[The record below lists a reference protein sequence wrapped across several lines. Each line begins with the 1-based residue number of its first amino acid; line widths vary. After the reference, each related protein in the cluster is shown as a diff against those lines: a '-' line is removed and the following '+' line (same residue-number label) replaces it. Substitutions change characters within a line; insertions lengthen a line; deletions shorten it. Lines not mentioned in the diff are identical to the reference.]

1 VRKLS
6 ALIVALLFLNIQ
18 PTHAVETL
26 PQPFFNYLNSKYLGD
41 PGVILIDKA
50 TGEVIYES
58 GSTKA
63 RTPASVLKLTSAAAI
78 ALTLDASTVFK
89 TAIYKTEK
97 RGVFVIWGEND
108 PWITSN
114 AKYRDANK
122 RAYMPKLI
130 KAAFAS
136 DKKLKKITLIYKG
149 VNNSDIYYAKKALKR
164 RASVAYKPLS
174 KNIEVESLITEKIS
188 QVESPPLS
196 KMIRFALLYSDNVLS
211 QRLAMLATGKNGYP
225 LNKDGLNDM
234 IHEKLTSLNVDTT
247 GMYLVDGSGIGG
259 SNRISAVTVSQLL
272 LKIRSEPQLQVVY
285 DSLPVGGESG
295 TLIGRYHTTAPQA
308 VGIVK
313 AKTGSTRH
321 TVSLAGFTSSGEKE
335 YVFVVIA
342 DGVGRTKRSQNA
354 ARSAID
360 RMLGTIT
367 KPVVIGL
374 TPPTVENNPVA
385 ITQQPTY
392 IKQR

>member
-1 VRKLS
+1 MRKLS
-6 ALIVALLFLNIQ
+6 VFIVALLFLNIQ

-63 RTPASVLKLTSAAAI
+63 RTPASVLKLTTAATI

-174 KNIEVESLITEKIS
+174 KNIEVESLITEKLS
-188 QVESPPLS
+188 EVESPPLS
-196 KMIRFALLYSDNVLS
+196 KMIRFAMLYSDNVLS

-234 IHEKLTSLNVDTT
+234 AHEKLTTLGIDTK
-247 GMYLVDGSGIGG
+247 GMKLVDGSGLGG

-272 LKIRSEPQLQVVY
+272 LKIRSEPQLKVVY

-321 TVSLAGFTSSGEKE
+321 TVSLAGYTSSGEKE

-385 ITQQPTY
+385 ITQ
-392 IKQR
+392 

>member
-1 VRKLS
+1 MRKLS
-6 ALIVALLFLNIQ
+6 VLIVALLFLNIQ

-63 RTPASVLKLTSAAAI
+63 RTPASVLKLTTAATI

-174 KNIEVESLITEKIS
+174 KNIEVESLVTEKLTE
-188 QVESPPLS
+188 VESPPLS

-234 IHEKLTSLNVDTT
+234 ANEKLTSLGIDTK
-247 GMYLVDGSGIGG
+247 GMKLVDGSGLSGA
-259 SNRISAVTVSQLL
+259 NRVSAVTVSQLL
-272 LKIRSEPQLQVVY
+272 LKIRSESQLKVVY

-321 TVSLAGFTSSGEKE
+321 TVSLAGYTSSGEKE

-385 ITQQPTY
+385 ITQ
-392 IKQR
+392 

>member
-1 VRKLS
+1 MRKLS
-6 ALIVALLFLNIQ
+6 VFIAALLFLNIQ

-26 PQPFFNYLNSKYLGD
+26 PQPFFNYLNSKYLGN

-50 TGEVIYES
+50 SGEVIYES

-78 ALTLDASTVFK
+78 AMTLDANTVFK
-89 TAIYKTEK
+89 TAIYKTKK

-108 PWITSN
+108 PWMTSN

-122 RAYMPKLI
+122 RAYMPRLI

-136 DKKLKKITLIYKG
+136 NKKLKKITLIYKG
-149 VNNSDIYYAKKALKR
+149 VNGSDIYYAKKALKR

-174 KNIEVESLITEKIS
+174 KNIDVESLITEKIS
-188 QVESPPLS
+188 GVESPPLS

-211 QRLAMLATGKNGYP
+211 QRLAMLATRKNGYP
-225 LNKDGLNDM
+225 LNKDGLNEM
-234 IHEKLTSLNVDTT
+234 ANEKLTALGIDTK
-247 GMYLVDGSGIGG
+247 GMKLVDGSGLSG

-272 LKIRSEPQLQVVY
+272 LKIRSEPQLKVVY

-321 TVSLAGFTSSGEKE
+321 TVSLAGYTTSGEKE

-342 DGVGRTKRSQNA
+342 DGVGRTKRLQNA

-374 TPPTVENNPVA
+374 TPPTVENTPAA
-385 ITQQPTY
+385 IPQ
-392 IKQR
+392 

>member
-1 VRKLS
+1 MRKLS
-6 ALIVALLFLNIQ
+6 ALIVALIFLNIQ

-50 TGEVIYES
+50 SGEVIYES

-78 ALTLDASTVFK
+78 ALTLDANTVFK

-174 KNIEVESLITEKIS
+174 KNIEVESLITEKLS
-188 QVESPPLS
+188 EVESPPLS

-225 LNKDGLNDM
+225 LNKEGLNDM
-234 IHEKLTSLNVDTT
+234 AHEKLTTLGIDTK
-247 GMYLVDGSGIGG
+247 GMKLVDGSGLSG

-272 LKIRSEPQLQVVY
+272 LKIRSEPQLKVVY

-321 TVSLAGFTSSGEKE
+321 TVSLAGYTTSGEKE

-342 DGVGRTKRSQNA
+342 DGVGRTKRLQNA

-374 TPPTVENNPVA
+374 TPPTVENTPAA
-385 ITQQPTY
+385 IPQ
-392 IKQR
+392 

>member
-1 VRKLS
+1 MRKLS
-6 ALIVALLFLNIQ
+6 VFIVALLFLNIQ

-78 ALTLDASTVFK
+78 ALTLDANTVFK

-174 KNIEVESLITEKIS
+174 KNIEVESLITEKLS
-188 QVESPPLS
+188 EVESPPLS
-196 KMIRFALLYSDNVLS
+196 KMIRFAMLYSDNVLS

-234 IHEKLTSLNVDTT
+234 AHEKLTTLGIDTK
-247 GMYLVDGSGIGG
+247 GMKLVDGSGLGG

-272 LKIRSEPQLQVVY
+272 LKIRSEPQLKVVY

-321 TVSLAGFTSSGEKE
+321 TVSLAGYTSSGEKE

-385 ITQQPTY
+385 ITQ
-392 IKQR
+392 

>member
-1 VRKLS
+1 MRKLS
-6 ALIVALLFLNIQ
+6 VFIVALLFLNIQ

-26 PQPFFNYLNSKYLGD
+26 PQPFFNFLNSKYLGD

-50 TGEVIYES
+50 SGEVIYES

-63 RTPASVLKLTSAAAI
+63 RTPASVLKLTTAATI

-174 KNIEVESLITEKIS
+174 KNIEVESLITEKLS
-188 QVESPPLS
+188 EVESPPLS
-196 KMIRFALLYSDNVLS
+196 KMIRFAMLYSDNVLS

-234 IHEKLTSLNVDTT
+234 AHEKLTTLGIDTK
-247 GMYLVDGSGIGG
+247 GMKLVDGSGLGG

-272 LKIRSEPQLQVVY
+272 LKIRSEPQLKVVY

-321 TVSLAGFTSSGEKE
+321 TVSLAGYTSSGEKE

-385 ITQQPTY
+385 ITQ
-392 IKQR
+392 

>member
-1 VRKLS
+1 MRKLS
-6 ALIVALLFLNIQ
+6 VFIAALLFLNIQ

-50 TGEVIYES
+50 SGEVIYES

-78 ALTLDASTVFK
+78 ALTLDANTVFK

-234 IHEKLTSLNVDTT
+234 AHEKLTTLGVDTT
-247 GMYLVDGSGIGG
+247 GMKLVDGSGLGG

-321 TVSLAGFTSSGEKE
+321 TVSLAGYTSSGEKE

-385 ITQQPTY
+385 ITQ
-392 IKQR
+392 

>member
-1 VRKLS
+1 MRKLS
-6 ALIVALLFLNIQ
+6 IFIVSLLFLNIQ

-63 RTPASVLKLTSAAAI
+63 RTPASVLKLTTAATI

-174 KNIEVESLITEKIS
+174 KNIEVESLITEKLS
-188 QVESPPLS
+188 EVESPPLS

-234 IHEKLTSLNVDTT
+234 AHEKLTSLGIDTT
-247 GMYLVDGSGIGG
+247 GMKLVDGSGLGG

-272 LKIRSEPQLQVVY
+272 LKIRSEPQLNVVY
-285 DSLPVGGESG
+285 DALPVGGESG

-321 TVSLAGFTSSGEKE
+321 TVSLAGYTSSGEKE

-367 KPVVIGL
+367 KPVVIAL

-385 ITQQPTY
+385 ISQ
-392 IKQR
+392 

>member
-1 VRKLS
+1 MRKLS
-6 ALIVALLFLNIQ
+6 VFIVAFLFLNIQ

-50 TGEVIYES
+50 SGEVIYES
-58 GSTKA
+58 GSRKA

-78 ALTLDASTVFK
+78 ALTLDANTVFK

-225 LNKDGLNDM
+225 LNKEGLNDM
-234 IHEKLTSLNVDTT
+234 AHEKLTTLGIDTK
-247 GMYLVDGSGIGG
+247 GMKLVDGSGLGG

-272 LKIRSEPQLQVVY
+272 LKIRSEPQLKVVY

-321 TVSLAGFTSSGEKE
+321 TVSLAGYTSAGEKE

-385 ITQQPTY
+385 ITQ
-392 IKQR
+392 

>member
-1 VRKLS
+1 MRKLS
-6 ALIVALLFLNIQ
+6 VFIAALLFLNIQ

-50 TGEVIYES
+50 SGEVIYES

-78 ALTLDASTVFK
+78 ALTLDANTVFK

-234 IHEKLTSLNVDTT
+234 AHEKLTTLGVDTT
-247 GMYLVDGSGIGG
+247 GMKLVDGSGLGG

-295 TLIGRYHTTAPQA
+295 TLIDRYHTTAPQA

-321 TVSLAGFTSSGEKE
+321 TVSLAGYTSSGEKE

-385 ITQQPTY
+385 ITQ
-392 IKQR
+392 

>member
-1 VRKLS
+1 MRKLS
-6 ALIVALLFLNIQ
+6 ALIVTLIFLNIQ

-50 TGEVIYES
+50 SGEVIYES

-78 ALTLDASTVFK
+78 ALTLDANTVFK

-225 LNKDGLNDM
+225 LNKEGLNDM
-234 IHEKLTSLNVDTT
+234 AHEKLTTLGIDTK
-247 GMYLVDGSGIGG
+247 GMKLVDGSGLSG

-272 LKIRSEPQLQVVY
+272 LKIRSEPQLKVVY

-321 TVSLAGFTSSGEKE
+321 TVSLAGYTTSGEKE

-342 DGVGRTKRSQNA
+342 DGVGRTKRLQNA

-374 TPPTVENNPVA
+374 TPPTVENTPVA
-385 ITQQPTY
+385 IPQ
-392 IKQR
+392 

>member
-1 VRKLS
+1 MRKLS
-6 ALIVALLFLNIQ
+6 IFIVSLLFLNTQ

-63 RTPASVLKLTSAAAI
+63 RTPASVLKLTTAATI

-136 DKKLKKITLIYKG
+136 DKKLKRITLIYKG

-174 KNIEVESLITEKIS
+174 KNIEVESLVTEKLTE
-188 QVESPPLS
+188 VESPPLS

-234 IHEKLTSLNVDTT
+234 ANEKLTSLGIDTK
-247 GMYLVDGSGIGG
+247 GMKLVDGSGLSGA
-259 SNRISAVTVSQLL
+259 NRVSAVTVSQLL
-272 LKIRSEPQLQVVY
+272 LKIRSESQLKVVY

-321 TVSLAGFTSSGEKE
+321 TVSLAGYTSSGEKE

-385 ITQQPTY
+385 ITQ
-392 IKQR
+392 

>member
-1 VRKLS
+1 MRKLS
-6 ALIVALLFLNIQ
+6 VFIVALLFLNIQ

-50 TGEVIYES
+50 SGEVIYES

-63 RTPASVLKLTSAAAI
+63 RTPASVLKLTTAATI

-114 AKYRDANK
+114 AKYRDTNK

-136 DKKLKKITLIYKG
+136 DKKLKRITLIYKG

-174 KNIEVESLITEKIS
+174 KNIEVESLVTEKLTE
-188 QVESPPLS
+188 VESPPLS

-234 IHEKLTSLNVDTT
+234 ANEKLTSLGIDTK
-247 GMYLVDGSGIGG
+247 GMKLVDGSGLSGA
-259 SNRISAVTVSQLL
+259 NRVSAVTVSQLL
-272 LKIRSEPQLQVVY
+272 LKIRSESQLKVVY

-321 TVSLAGFTSSGEKE
+321 TVSLAGYTSSGEKE

-385 ITQQPTY
+385 ITQ
-392 IKQR
+392 

>member
-1 VRKLS
+1 MRKLS
-6 ALIVALLFLNIQ
+6 VFIVALLFLNIQ

-63 RTPASVLKLTSAAAI
+63 RTPASVLKLTTAATI

-174 KNIEVESLITEKIS
+174 KNIEVESLITEKLS
-188 QVESPPLS
+188 EVESPPLS
-196 KMIRFALLYSDNVLS
+196 KMIRFAMLYSDNVLS

-234 IHEKLTSLNVDTT
+234 AHEKLTTLGIDTK
-247 GMYLVDGSGIGG
+247 GMKLVDGSGLGG

-272 LKIRSEPQLQVVY
+272 LKIRSEPQLKVVY

-321 TVSLAGFTSSGEKE
+321 TVSLAGYTSAGEKE

-367 KPVVIGL
+367 KPVVIAL

-385 ITQQPTY
+385 ISQ
-392 IKQR
+392 

>member
-1 VRKLS
+1 MKKLS
-6 ALIVALLFLNIQ
+6 ALVVALLLLNIQ

-26 PQPFFNYLNSKYLGD
+26 PQPFFNYLNSKYLGN

-50 TGEVIYES
+50 SGEVIYES

-174 KNIEVESLITEKIS
+174 KDIEVESLITEKLS
-188 QVESPPLS
+188 EVESPPLS

-234 IHEKLTSLNVDTT
+234 VHEKLNSLNVDTT
-247 GMYLVDGSGIGG
+247 GMNLVDGSGLGG

-272 LKIRSEPQLQVVY
+272 LKIRSEPQLKVVY

-321 TVSLAGFTSSGEKE
+321 TVSLAGYTSSGEKE

-374 TPPTVENNPVA
+374 TPPTVDNNQAA
-385 ITQQPTY
+385 ISQ
-392 IKQR
+392 

>member
-1 VRKLS
+1 MRKLS
-6 ALIVALLFLNIQ
+6 VFIVALLFLNIQ

-63 RTPASVLKLTSAAAI
+63 RTPASVLKLTTAATI

-174 KNIEVESLITEKIS
+174 KNIEVESLITEKLS
-188 QVESPPLS
+188 EVESPPLS
-196 KMIRFALLYSDNVLS
+196 KMIRFAMLYSDNVLS

-234 IHEKLTSLNVDTT
+234 AHEKLTTL
-247 GMYLVDGSGIGG
+247 GI
-259 SNRISAVTVSQLL
+259 
-272 LKIRSEPQLQVVY
+272 
-285 DSLPVGGESG
+285 D
-295 TLIGRYHTTAPQA
+295 
-308 VGIVK
+308 
-313 AKTGSTRH
+313 
-321 TVSLAGFTSSGEKE
+321 
-335 YVFVVIA
+335 
-342 DGVGRTKRSQNA
+342 
-354 ARSAID
+354 
-360 RMLGTIT
+360 
-367 KPVVIGL
+367 
-374 TPPTVENNPVA
+374 
-385 ITQQPTY
+385 
-392 IKQR
+392 

>member
-1 VRKLS
+1 MKKLS
-6 ALIVALLFLNIQ
+6 AFIAILLFINIQ
-18 PTHAVETL
+18 PVHAVDAL
-26 PQPFFNYLNSKYLGD
+26 PQPFFKYLGSKYLAD
-41 PGVILIDKA
+41 PGIILLDGTTKEI
-50 TGEVIYES
+50 VYES
-58 GSTKA
+58 GA
-63 RTPASVLKLTSAAAI
+63 EVLRAPASVLKLTSAAAV
-78 ALTLDASTVFK
+78 AMTLDASTTFK

-122 RAYMPKLI
+122 RAYMPTLI

-174 KNIEVESLITEKIS
+174 KNIEVESLITEKITE
-188 QVESPPLS
+188 VESPPLS
-196 KMIRFALLYSDNVLS
+196 KMIKFALLYSDNVLT
-211 QRLAMLATGKNGYP
+211 QRLAMLATGRNGYS
-225 LNKDGLNDM
+225 LNKTGLNEMMHD
-234 IHEKLTSLNVDTT
+234 KLSSLGVDVT
-247 GMYLVDGSGIGG
+247 GMHLDDGSGLSGG
-259 SNRISAVTVSQLL
+259 NRISAVTVSQLL
-272 LKIRSEPQLQVVY
+272 LKIRSEPKLKVVY
-285 DSLPVGGESG
+285 DALPVGGESG
-295 TLIGRYHTTAPQA
+295 TLIGRYHSTAPQA
-308 VGIVK
+308 VGLVK

-321 TVSLAGFTSSGEKE
+321 TVSLAGFATSGEKE

-342 DGVGRTKRSQNA
+342 DHVGRTKRIQNA

-367 KPVVIGL
+367 KPAVVA
-374 TPPTVENNPVA
+374 PPAVENNPIAVSPQLL
-385 ITQQPTY
+385 TDTS
-392 IKQR
+392 KS

>member
-1 VRKLS
+1 MRKLS
-6 ALIVALLFLNIQ
+6 VFIVALLFLNIQ

-63 RTPASVLKLTSAAAI
+63 RTPASVLKLTTAATI

-136 DKKLKKITLIYKG
+136 DKKLKRITLIYKG

-174 KNIEVESLITEKIS
+174 KNIEVESLITEKLS

-225 LNKDGLNDM
+225 LNKEGLNDM
-234 IHEKLTSLNVDTT
+234 AHEKLTTLGIDTK
-247 GMYLVDGSGIGG
+247 GMKLVDGSGLGG

-272 LKIRSEPQLQVVY
+272 LKIRSEPQLKVVY

-321 TVSLAGFTSSGEKE
+321 TVSLAGYTSAGEKE

-385 ITQQPTY
+385 ITQ
-392 IKQR
+392 

>member
-1 VRKLS
+1 MRKLS
-6 ALIVALLFLNIQ
+6 VFIVALLFLNIQ

-63 RTPASVLKLTSAAAI
+63 RTPASVLKLTTAATI

-122 RAYMPKLI
+122 RDYMPKLI

-136 DKKLKKITLIYKG
+136 DKKLKRITLIYKG

-174 KNIEVESLITEKIS
+174 KNIEVESLVTEKLTE
-188 QVESPPLS
+188 VESPPLS

-234 IHEKLTSLNVDTT
+234 ANEKLTSLGIDTK
-247 GMYLVDGSGIGG
+247 GMKLVDGSGLSGA
-259 SNRISAVTVSQLL
+259 NRVSAVTVSQLL
-272 LKIRSEPQLQVVY
+272 LKIRSESQLKVVY

-321 TVSLAGFTSSGEKE
+321 TVSLAGYTSAGEKE

-385 ITQQPTY
+385 ITQ
-392 IKQR
+392 

>member
-1 VRKLS
+1 MRKLS
-6 ALIVALLFLNIQ
+6 IFIVSLLFLNIQ

-174 KNIEVESLITEKIS
+174 KNIEVESLVTEKLTE
-188 QVESPPLS
+188 VESPPLS

-234 IHEKLTSLNVDTT
+234 ANEKLTSLGIDTK
-247 GMYLVDGSGIGG
+247 GMKLVDGSGLSGA
-259 SNRISAVTVSQLL
+259 NRVSAVTVSQLL
-272 LKIRSEPQLQVVY
+272 LKIRSESQLKVVY

-321 TVSLAGFTSSGEKE
+321 TVSLAGYTSSGEKE

-385 ITQQPTY
+385 ITQ
-392 IKQR
+392 

>member
-1 VRKLS
+1 MRKLS
-6 ALIVALLFLNIQ
+6 IFIVSLLFLNIQ

-50 TGEVIYES
+50 SGEVIYES

-63 RTPASVLKLTSAAAI
+63 RTPASVLKLTTAATI

-174 KNIEVESLITEKIS
+174 KNIEVESLITEKLS

-234 IHEKLTSLNVDTT
+234 AHEKLTTLGIDTK
-247 GMYLVDGSGIGG
+247 GMKLVDGSGLGG

-272 LKIRSEPQLQVVY
+272 LKIRSEPQLKVVY

-321 TVSLAGFTSSGEKE
+321 TVSLAGYTSAGEKE

-374 TPPTVENNPVA
+374 TPPTVENNPVT
-385 ITQQPTY
+385 ITQ
-392 IKQR
+392 

>member
-1 VRKLS
+1 MRKLS
-6 ALIVALLFLNIQ
+6 VFIVALLFLNIQ

-63 RTPASVLKLTSAAAI
+63 RTPASVLKLTTAATI

-114 AKYRDANK
+114 ARYRDANK

-136 DKKLKKITLIYKG
+136 DKKLKRITLIYKG

-174 KNIEVESLITEKIS
+174 KNIEVESLVTEKLTE
-188 QVESPPLS
+188 VESPPLS

-234 IHEKLTSLNVDTT
+234 ANEKLTSLGIDTK
-247 GMYLVDGSGIGG
+247 GMKLVDGSGLSGA
-259 SNRISAVTVSQLL
+259 NRVSAVTVSQLL
-272 LKIRSEPQLQVVY
+272 LKIRSESQLKVVY

-321 TVSLAGFTSSGEKE
+321 TVSLAGYTSSGEKE

-385 ITQQPTY
+385 ITQ
-392 IKQR
+392 

>member
-1 VRKLS
+1 MKKLS
-6 ALIVALLFLNIQ
+6 ALVVALLLFNIQ

-41 PGVILIDKA
+41 PGVILIEKA

-174 KNIEVESLITEKIS
+174 KDVEVESLITEKIS
-188 QVESPPLS
+188 EVESPPLS

-234 IHEKLTSLNVDTT
+234 AHEKLTTLGIDTK
-247 GMYLVDGSGIGG
+247 GMKLVDGSGLGG

-272 LKIRSEPQLQVVY
+272 LKIRSEPQLKVVY

-321 TVSLAGFTSSGEKE
+321 TVSLAGYTSSGEKE

-367 KPVVIGL
+367 KPVVIAL

-385 ITQQPTY
+385 ISQ
-392 IKQR
+392 

>member
-1 VRKLS
+1 MRKLS
-6 ALIVALLFLNIQ
+6 VFIVALLFLNIQ

-26 PQPFFNYLNSKYLGD
+26 PKPFFNYLNSKYLGD

-50 TGEVIYES
+50 SGEVIYES

-78 ALTLDASTVFK
+78 AMTLDANTVFK
-89 TAIYKTEK
+89 TAIYKTKK

-108 PWITSN
+108 PWMTSN

-122 RAYMPKLI
+122 RAYMPRLI

-136 DKKLKKITLIYKG
+136 NKKLKKITLIYKG
-149 VNNSDIYYAKKALKR
+149 VNGSDIYYAKKALKR

-174 KNIEVESLITEKIS
+174 KNIDVESLITEKIS
-188 QVESPPLS
+188 GVESPPLS

-225 LNKDGLNDM
+225 LNKEGLNDM
-234 IHEKLTSLNVDTT
+234 AHEKLTTLGIDTK
-247 GMYLVDGSGIGG
+247 GMKLVDGSGLSG

-272 LKIRSEPQLQVVY
+272 LKIRSEPQLKVVY

-321 TVSLAGFTSSGEKE
+321 TVSLAGYTTSGEKE

-342 DGVGRTKRSQNA
+342 DGVGRTKRLQNA

-374 TPPTVENNPVA
+374 TPPTVENTPVA
-385 ITQQPTY
+385 IPQ
-392 IKQR
+392 

>member
-1 VRKLS
+1 MRKLS
-6 ALIVALLFLNIQ
+6 VFIVALLFLNIQ

-50 TGEVIYES
+50 SGEVIYES

-89 TAIYKTEK
+89 TAIYKTDK

-174 KNIEVESLITEKIS
+174 KNIDVESLITEKIS
-188 QVESPPLS
+188 GVESPPLS

-225 LNKDGLNDM
+225 LNKEGLNDM
-234 IHEKLTSLNVDTT
+234 AHEKLTTLGIDTK
-247 GMYLVDGSGIGG
+247 GMKLVDGSGLSG

-272 LKIRSEPQLQVVY
+272 LKIRSEPQLKVVY

-321 TVSLAGFTSSGEKE
+321 TVSLAGYTTSGEKE

-342 DGVGRTKRSQNA
+342 DGVGRTKRLQNA

-374 TPPTVENNPVA
+374 TPPTVENTPVA
-385 ITQQPTY
+385 IPQ
-392 IKQR
+392 

>member
-1 VRKLS
+1 MRKLS
-6 ALIVALLFLNIQ
+6 VFIVALLFLNIQ

-50 TGEVIYES
+50 SGEVIYES

-78 ALTLDASTVFK
+78 ALTLDADTVFK

-174 KNIEVESLITEKIS
+174 KNIEVESLITEKLS

-225 LNKDGLNDM
+225 LNKEGLNDM
-234 IHEKLTSLNVDTT
+234 AHEKLTTLGIDTK
-247 GMYLVDGSGIGG
+247 GMKLVDGSGLGG

-272 LKIRSEPQLQVVY
+272 LKIRSEPQLKVVY

-321 TVSLAGFTSSGEKE
+321 TVSLAGYTSAGEKE

-385 ITQQPTY
+385 ITQ
-392 IKQR
+392 

>member
-1 VRKLS
+1 VKKLS
-6 ALIVALLFLNIQ
+6 ALVVTLLLLNIQ

-50 TGEVIYES
+50 SGEVIYES

-174 KNIEVESLITEKIS
+174 KDIEVESLITEKLS
-188 QVESPPLS
+188 EVESPPLS

-234 IHEKLTSLNVDTT
+234 VHEKLNSLNVDTT
-247 GMYLVDGSGIGG
+247 GMKLVDGSGLGG

-272 LKIRSEPQLQVVY
+272 LKIRSEPQLKVVY

-321 TVSLAGFTSSGEKE
+321 TVSLAGYTSSGEKE

-374 TPPTVENNPVA
+374 TPPTVDNNQAA
-385 ITQQPTY
+385 ISQ
-392 IKQR
+392 

>member
-1 VRKLS
+1 MKKLS
-6 ALIVALLFLNIQ
+6 ALVVALLLFNIQ

-50 TGEVIYES
+50 SGEVIYES

-78 ALTLDASTVFK
+78 ALTLDANTVFK

-174 KNIEVESLITEKIS
+174 KDIEVESLITEKLS
-188 QVESPPLS
+188 EVESPPLS

-225 LNKDGLNDM
+225 LNRDGLNDM
-234 IHEKLTSLNVDTT
+234 VHEKLNSLNVDTT
-247 GMYLVDGSGIGG
+247 GMKLVDGSGLGG

-272 LKIRSEPQLQVVY
+272 LKIRSEPQLKVVY

-321 TVSLAGFTSSGEKE
+321 TVSLAGYTSSGEKE

-374 TPPTVENNPVA
+374 TPPTVDNNQAA
-385 ITQQPTY
+385 ISQ
-392 IKQR
+392 